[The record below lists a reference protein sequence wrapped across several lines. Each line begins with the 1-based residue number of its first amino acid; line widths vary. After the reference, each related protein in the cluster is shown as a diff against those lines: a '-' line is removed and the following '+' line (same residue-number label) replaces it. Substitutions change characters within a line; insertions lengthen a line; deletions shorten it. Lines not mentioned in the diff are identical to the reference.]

1 MQTMVLKKKV
11 SSTGQITIDLPHVN
25 EGEEVAVIVV
35 YPSHDKVGAS
45 KKRIFDLEQWANR
58 WETDLGEDV
67 KSTDVES
74 FTGRRY

>member
-11 SSTGQITIDLPHVN
+11 SSTGQITIDLPQISA
-25 EGEEVAVIVV
+25 GEEVALIVV
-35 YPSHDKVGAS
+35 FNFREQARKS

-58 WETDLGEDV
+58 WETDLGDDV
-67 KSTDVES
+67 KSTDVDS